1 MAASGSNADPQP
13 PPPTTGL
20 TIDKKANQVVFAE
33 ASKDVVDILL
43 KFPLMPLGHAISP
56 LGVPP
61 NYLADNMAS
70 SFNNLYQSIR
80 NLDGIYFDKETNGVR
95 LSSRM
100 RSMSLTFLA
109 FFPPCQPFMHVA
121 LIARGT

>member
-33 ASKDVVDILL
+33 ASKDAVDILL

-56 LGVPP
+56 LGAPP

-80 NLDGIYFDKETNGVR
+80 NLDGTARRLTSRGYRCYFASPF
-95 LSSRM
+95 LSIS
-100 RSMSLTFLA
+100 SHYVL
-109 FFPPCQPFMHVA
+109 
-121 LIARGT
+121 